1 MLEQRDLEMIAE
13 VVAKTVEPVIIE
25 ITGIKTEI
33 TGIKTEITGIK
44 TEITGMKTEITG
56 MKAEITG
63 IKTEITGMK
72 AEIAELKLMDQFILD
87 EIGREHELLTGKID
101 KVQQNLDEISQY
113 YKITKL
119 ENDNTTILLR
129 MINGL
134 SERVEILEN
143 KGA

>member
-13 VVAKTVEPVIIE
+13 VVAKTVEPVII
-25 ITGIKTEI
+25 
-33 TGIKTEITGIK
+33 
-44 TEITGMKTEITG
+44 
-56 MKAEITG
+56 EITG